1 MAQELVTLQH
11 PDGRRHRTDNAS
23 EINMLISTYGYQRVD
38 EASSGQQSP
47 SRSKRSARPAN
58 PPEQS
63 EPTPVSTTPNT
74 DSPS

>member
-1 MAQELVTLQH
+1 MAQQLVTLQH

-38 EASSGQQSP
+38 EANTGQQS
-47 SRSKRSARPAN
+47 SNRSKRSARPAT

-63 EPTPVSTTPNT
+63 EPTAGSNTPNT

>member
-38 EASSGQQSP
+38 EANTGQHSP
-47 SRSKRSARPAN
+47 SRSKRSARPTAP

-63 EPTPVSTTPNT
+63 EPTPVSNT
-74 DSPS
+74 DSPSS